1 MSSIADLR
9 TASLLETLIAD
20 VWRSDT
26 GRFGGTPFSGWP
38 FPRER
43 RIKVLTSLFDTAVD
57 GGAT

>member
-26 GRFGGTPFSGWP
+26 GQFGGTPFSGWP

>member
-9 TASLLETLIAD
+9 TASLSDLEKLIA
-20 VWRSDT
+20 VCSDT
-26 GRFGGTPFSGWP
+26 GQFGGTPFSGWP

>member
-1 MSSIADLR
+1 MW
-9 TASLLETLIAD
+9 
-20 VWRSDT
+20 WRSDT
-26 GRFGGTPFSGWP
+26 GQFGGTPFSGWP